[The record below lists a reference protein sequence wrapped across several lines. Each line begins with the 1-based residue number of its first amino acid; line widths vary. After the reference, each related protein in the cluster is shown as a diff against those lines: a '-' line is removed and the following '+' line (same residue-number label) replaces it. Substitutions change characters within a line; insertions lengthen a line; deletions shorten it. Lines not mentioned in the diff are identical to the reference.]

1 MKQETE
7 GEEKRMEAKAYL
19 EQARNINIQI
29 DSKLEQVS
37 SLRQLAIKA
46 SSTLSPVPPSGTSA
60 PSGRNHRPY
69 DGYGTGSG

>member
-1 MKQETE
+1 MKPETE

-46 SSTLSPVPPSGTSA
+46 SSTLSRCRQAGHPIRTVWKKPSPV
-60 PSGRNHRPY
+60 
-69 DGYGTGSG
+69 